1 MIMSRNELFKISEVN
16 LFFSKWLLLLFVA
29 GVIIERNQHVI
40 TSLIGNTNNTILWIL
55 VSILILAATYISKP
69 ITVDY
74 LISIVILILIL
85 PINQERKNLLKIG
98 DASYTIYLSHIF
110 FVMAYGML
118 VKNISNVSLNIFL
131 GIIIAFISIIAGV
144 VLYAVIE
151 KKIHRQI

>member
-1 MIMSRNELFKISEVN
+1 MSRNELFKISEVN